1 MASGSSIIANLSA
14 NLTNTYSYLASLYP
28 EEGVTYKN
36 ITEARNDNSN
46 YLTLNQFVGMMQKT
60 D

>member
-36 ITEARNDNSN
+36 ITEARVPDQ
-46 YLTLNQFVGMMQKT
+46 YLYDQVISYC
-60 D
+60 